1 MGLSIQLIGRLL
13 QLVVSKPKRFP
24 EKFESGMVH
33 PGRLTW
39 NIING
44 GLEDDFP
51 FPRGDF
57 EVPC

>member
-24 EKFESGMVH
+24 EKIRVRNGT
-33 PGRLTW
+33 PCGRLTW

-57 EVPC
+57 